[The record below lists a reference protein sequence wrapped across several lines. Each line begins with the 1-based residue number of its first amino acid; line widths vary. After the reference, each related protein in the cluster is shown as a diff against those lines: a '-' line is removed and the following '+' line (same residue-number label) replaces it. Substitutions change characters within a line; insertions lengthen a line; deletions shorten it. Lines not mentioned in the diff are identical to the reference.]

1 MKTLINEVSETVKI
15 LENDLPNLTE
25 KEIMEVLQTT
35 GVEYYKKSPKTT
47 ITVGQSVQVFET
59 GQPEHWNKITISK
72 EFDLEINDQ
81 EEIDKL
87 FSEIE
92 EAHKKHSQS
101 VIDNFPPRKFPTDIF
116 FNGSK
121 NKEERI

>member
-1 MKTLINEVSETVKI
+1 MI
-15 LENDLPNLTE
+15 NLTE
-25 KEIMEVLQTT
+25 KEIMEVFQTP

-87 FSEIE
+87 FSEIG

-101 VIDNFPPRKFPTDIF
+101 ITSVKPTGDIF